1 MNIDAAKNLVTK
13 VLKNAYDEE
22 NFRELVHNLFD
33 NYTPL
38 QEHPVSGAYIWD
50 SFKEHII
57 SYKRLAKYETNG
69 QTVDVLAVCV
79 QNGSKLEH
87 ARTMLRNFISKYLN
101 AGRGGK
107 LRDAALVAFYA
118 PDSTDWRLS
127 LVKMDYNYDV
137 NKQKIENVFTPAR
150 RYSFLVGTNE
160 QVHTACKQF
169 LDVLV
174 TGGNPTL
181 HELEKIFSI
190 ETVSNEFF
198 EKYKEL
204 FLRLAESI
212 DSIRQKDIRINS
224 DFELNNITTQLFCK
238 KLLGQIVFLY
248 FLQKKGWLGVD
259 KDQPWGTGRKDFL
272 RSLFTKAVNNGENY
286 FDAYLE
292 HLFYEALAIK
302 RPDSYFERLGCRI
315 PFLNGGLFEPI
326 QGYKWD
332 EYKIM
337 IPNDIFSNSNSTK
350 EGDIGDGILDVF
362 DRYNFTVREDE
373 MLEKEVAV
381 DPEMLGKVFENLLEV
396 NDRKSKG
403 AFYTPRE
410 IVHFMCQESLINYL
424 YNKVNC
430 VQKEL
435 AQDQQPSFCVFP
447 KQQLTL
453 AEDICEER
461 VSKQALSD
469 FIRYGDI
476 FREHE
481 RASGKNN
488 TGTYEHKIAPEIKKY
503 AEEIDQA
510 LADVLVLDPAIGSGA
525 FPVGMMNEIVR
536 ARLNLLE
543 YGYICCKGDIRN
555 SYTYKRH
562 AIERSLYG
570 VDIEDSAV
578 EIAKLRFW
586 LSLIVDEYEPK
597 SINPLP
603 NLDYKIRCANSLLR
617 IQRSLFNAQDIVDL
631 ERWKDEFVQESDG
644 RKKKGLKTKID
655 DGLAKLAKDGEFD
668 YNLFFSEVFRS
679 NAGFD
684 IVIGNPPYVQLQTMK
699 NDFIKR
705 GVYAGKSFQDLY
717 REQNF
722 KTFIASGDIY
732 CLFYEKGISLLR
744 NRGTL
749 CYITSN
755 KWMCSSYGE
764 KLREILIQYNPKL
777 LIDLGAGIFPT
788 AVVDTNILLVEKKG
802 YEGKTLSCEYKDRK
816 QDMSVS
822 TRQNAM
828 SMKFTKDSWAIL
840 DAVEQS
846 IKEKIEKYGTPL
858 KEWGINIYRGV
869 LTGCNDAFIIDGAK
883 RAELIAADPKS
894 DEIIRPILRG
904 RDIKRY
910 GYDFADLWLINI
922 ECGST
927 NANRCSLAPEEYI
940 KSTYPAIYE
949 HFVEI
954 ANKPT
959 RGKGLKGRDDMG
971 DYWWELRSC
980 AYTNDF
986 SKQKI
991 VYGQFRRGAFALD
1004 TQGCFLSS
1012 NEYFIWTDQL
1022 DLKYLLGLLNSRVCY
1037 YYGCVSMNSLGG
1049 ATTIAQKDIFIKFP
1063 IMEPDETTKQK
1074 IIELVDKIL
1083 DRKSNGLDPRDL
1095 EEEINN
1101 TLYDMYGFSDEEREA
1116 IVEITSQQ
1124 D

>member
-212 DSIRQKDIRINS
+212 DNIRQKDIRINS

-617 IQRSLFNAQDIVDL
+617 IQGSLFNAQDIVDL

-655 DGLAKLAKDGEFD
+655 DGLSKLAKDGEFD
-668 YNLFFSEVFRS
+668 YNIFFSEVFRS

-684 IVIGNPPYVQLQTMK
+684 IVIGNPPYVQLQKMK
-699 NDFIKR
+699 NDIIKR
-705 GVYAGKSFQDLY
+705 GVHAGKSFQDLY

-722 KTFIASGDIY
+722 KTYEATGDIY
-732 CLFYEKGISLLR
+732 CLFYEKGLSLLR
-744 NRGTL
+744 NRGVL
-749 CYITSN
+749 CYITSRT
-755 KWMCSSYGE
+755 WMKSNFGE
-764 KLREILIQYNPKL
+764 PLRDLFVKHNPL
-777 LIDLGAGIFPT
+777 LLVDLGAGVFTT
-788 AVVDTNILLVEKKG
+788 ATVDTNILLVEKKG
-802 YEGKTLSCEYKDRK
+802 YEGKTLSCDYKDRS
-816 QDMSVS
+816 QDMSIFTSHHAVPI
-822 TRQNAM
+822 
-828 SMKFTKDSWAIL
+828 KFTKDSWAIL
-840 DAVEQS
+840 DTVEQS
-846 IKEKIEKYGTPL
+846 IKDKIEKYGTPL

-869 LTGCNDAFIIDGAK
+869 LTGCNEAFIIDGAK

-910 GYDFADLWLINI
+910 GYDFADM
-922 ECGST
+922 
-927 NANRCSLAPEEYI
+927 
-940 KSTYPAIYE
+940 
-949 HFVEI
+949 V
-954 ANKPT
+954 
-959 RGKGLKGRDDMG
+959 
-971 DYWWELRSC
+971 
-980 AYTNDF
+980 
-986 SKQKI
+986 
-991 VYGQFRRGAFALD
+991 
-1004 TQGCFLSS
+1004 
-1012 NEYFIWTDQL
+1012 DQ
-1022 DLKYLLGLLNSRVCY
+1022 Y
-1037 YYGCVSMNSLGG
+1037 
-1049 ATTIAQKDIFIKFP
+1049 
-1063 IMEPDETTKQK
+1063 
-1074 IIELVDKIL
+1074 
-1083 DRKSNGLDPRDL
+1083 
-1095 EEEINN
+1095 
-1101 TLYDMYGFSDEEREA
+1101 
-1116 IVEITSQQ
+1116 
-1124 D
+1124 

>member
-212 DSIRQKDIRINS
+212 DNIRQKDIRINS

-617 IQRSLFNAQDIVDL
+617 IQGSLFNAQDIVDL

-655 DGLAKLAKDGEFD
+655 DGLSKLAKDGEFD
-668 YNLFFSEVFRS
+668 YNIFFSEVFRS

-684 IVIGNPPYVQLQTMK
+684 IVIGNPPYVQLQKMK
-699 NDFIKR
+699 NDIIKR
-705 GVYAGKSFQDLY
+705 GVHAGKSFQDLY

-722 KTFIASGDIY
+722 KTYEATGDIY
-732 CLFYEKGISLLR
+732 CLFYEKGLSLLR
-744 NRGTL
+744 NRGVL
-749 CYITSN
+749 CYITSRT
-755 KWMCSSYGE
+755 WMKSNFGE
-764 KLREILIQYNPKL
+764 PLRDLFVKHNPL
-777 LIDLGAGIFPT
+777 LLVDLGAGVFTT
-788 AVVDTNILLVEKKG
+788 ATVDTNILLVEKKG
-802 YEGKTLSCEYKDRK
+802 YEGKTLSCDYKDRS
-816 QDMSVS
+816 QDMSVYIQQYGS
-822 TRQNAM
+822 EL
-828 SMKFTKDSWAIL
+828 SFTSDAWAIL
-840 DAVEQS
+840 NPLELS
-846 IKEKIEKYGTPL
+846 IKSKIEKYGTPL
-858 KEWGINIYRGV
+858 RDWDISINYGIK
-869 LTGCNDAFIIDGAK
+869 TGCNDAFIIDGAK

-940 KSTYPAIYE
+940 KNTYPAIYE
-949 HFVEI
+949 HFIDI
-954 ANKPT
+954 ANRPT

-991 VYGQFRRGAFALD
+991 AYREISDEMGACLID
-1004 TQGCFLSS
+1004 D
-1012 NEYFIWTDQL
+1012 EYFLNNKCYIITGNI
-1022 DLKYLLGLLNSRVCY
+1022 DLKPLVAYLNSNLFTQIVLQMVNTTGGKGADFIDKLHAPNLTANQVNKLGTLVEQIQVCQSNVLDEQIDQIIY
-1037 YYGCVSMNSLGG
+1037 EAFNLSL
-1049 ATTIAQKDIFIKFP
+1049 
-1063 IMEPDETTKQK
+1063 DEIDFLNK
-1074 IIELVDKIL
+1074 
-1083 DRKSNGLDPRDL
+1083 RKR
-1095 EEEINN
+1095 
-1101 TLYDMYGFSDEEREA
+1101 
-1116 IVEITSQQ
+1116 SQ
-1124 D
+1124 

>member
-212 DSIRQKDIRINS
+212 DNIRQKDIRINS

-617 IQRSLFNAQDIVDL
+617 IQGSLFNAQDIVDL

-655 DGLAKLAKDGEFD
+655 DGLSKLAKDGEFD
-668 YNLFFSEVFRS
+668 YNIFFSEVFRS

-684 IVIGNPPYVQLQTMK
+684 IVIGNPPYVQLQKMK
-699 NDFIKR
+699 NDIIKR
-705 GVYAGKSFQDLY
+705 GVHAGKSFQDLY

-722 KTFIASGDIY
+722 KTYEATGDIY
-732 CLFYEKGISLLR
+732 CLFYEKGLSLLR
-744 NRGTL
+744 NRGVL
-749 CYITSN
+749 CYITSRT
-755 KWMCSSYGE
+755 WMKSNFGE
-764 KLREILIQYNPKL
+764 PLRDLFVKHNPL
-777 LIDLGAGIFPT
+777 LLVDLGAGVFTT
-788 AVVDTNILLVEKKG
+788 ATVDTNILLVEKKG
-802 YEGKTLSCEYKDRK
+802 YEGKTLSCDYKDRS
-816 QDMSVS
+816 QDMSIFTSHHAVPI
-822 TRQNAM
+822 
-828 SMKFTKDSWAIL
+828 KFTKDSWAIL
-840 DAVEQS
+840 DTVEQS
-846 IKEKIEKYGTPL
+846 IKDKIEKYGTPL

-869 LTGCNDAFIIDGAK
+869 LTGCNEAFIIDGAK

-940 KSTYPAIYE
+940 KNTYPAIYE
-949 HFVEI
+949 HFIDI
-954 ANKPT
+954 ANRPT

-991 VYGQFRRGAFALD
+991 AYREISDEMGACLID
-1004 TQGCFLSS
+1004 D
-1012 NEYFIWTDQL
+1012 EYFLNNKCYIITGNI
-1022 DLKYLLGLLNSRVCY
+1022 DLKPLVAYLNSNLFTQIVLQMVNTTGGKGADFIDKLHAPNLTANQVNKLGTLVEQIQVCQSNVLDEQIDQIIY
-1037 YYGCVSMNSLGG
+1037 EAFNLSL
-1049 ATTIAQKDIFIKFP
+1049 
-1063 IMEPDETTKQK
+1063 DEIDFLNK
-1074 IIELVDKIL
+1074 
-1083 DRKSNGLDPRDL
+1083 RKR
-1095 EEEINN
+1095 
-1101 TLYDMYGFSDEEREA
+1101 
-1116 IVEITSQQ
+1116 SQ
-1124 D
+1124 

>member
-1 MNIDAAKNLVTK
+1 MNIDAAKNLVTR

-107 LRDAALVAFYA
+107 LRDVALVAFYA

-617 IQRSLFNAQDIVDL
+617 IQGSLFNAQDIVDL

-655 DGLAKLAKDGEFD
+655 DGLSKLAKDGEFD
-668 YNLFFSEVFRS
+668 YNIFFSEVFRS

-684 IVIGNPPYVQLQTMK
+684 IVIGNPPYVQLQKMK
-699 NDFIKR
+699 NDIIKR
-705 GVYAGKSFQDLY
+705 GVHAGKSFQDLY

-722 KTFIASGDIY
+722 KTYEATGDIY
-732 CLFYEKGISLLR
+732 CLFYEKGLSLLR
-744 NRGTL
+744 NRGVL
-749 CYITSN
+749 CYITSRT
-755 KWMCSSYGE
+755 WMKSNFGE
-764 KLREILIQYNPKL
+764 PLRDLFVKHNPL
-777 LIDLGAGIFPT
+777 LLVDLGAGVFTT
-788 AVVDTNILLVEKKG
+788 ATVDTNILLVEKKG
-802 YEGKTLSCEYKDRK
+802 YEGKTLSCDYKDRS
-816 QDMSVS
+816 QDMSVYIQQYGS
-822 TRQNAM
+822 EL
-828 SMKFTKDSWAIL
+828 SFTSDAWSIL
-840 DAVEQS
+840 NPLELS
-846 IKEKIEKYGTPL
+846 IKSKIEKYGTPL
-858 KEWGINIYRGV
+858 RDWDISINYGIK
-869 LTGCNDAFIIDGAK
+869 TGCNDAFIIDGAK

-940 KSTYPAIYE
+940 KNTYPAIYE
-949 HFVEI
+949 HFIDI
-954 ANKPT
+954 ANRPT

-991 VYGQFRRGAFALD
+991 AYREISDEMGACLID
-1004 TQGCFLSS
+1004 D
-1012 NEYFIWTDQL
+1012 EYFLNNKCYIITGNI
-1022 DLKYLLGLLNSRVCY
+1022 DLKPLVAYLNSNLFTQIVLQMVNTTGGKGADFIDKLHAPNLTANQVNKLSTLVEQMQVCQSNVLDEQIDQIIY
-1037 YYGCVSMNSLGG
+1037 EAFNLSL
-1049 ATTIAQKDIFIKFP
+1049 
-1063 IMEPDETTKQK
+1063 DEIDFLNK
-1074 IIELVDKIL
+1074 
-1083 DRKSNGLDPRDL
+1083 RKR
-1095 EEEINN
+1095 
-1101 TLYDMYGFSDEEREA
+1101 
-1116 IVEITSQQ
+1116 SQ
-1124 D
+1124 

>member
-212 DSIRQKDIRINS
+212 DNIRQKDIRINS
-224 DFELNNITTQLFCK
+224 DFELNNITPQLFCK

-617 IQRSLFNAQDIVDL
+617 IQGSLFNAQDIVDL

-655 DGLAKLAKDGEFD
+655 DGLSKLAKDGEFD
-668 YNLFFSEVFRS
+668 YNIFFSEVFRS

-684 IVIGNPPYVQLQTMK
+684 IVIGNPPYVQLQKMK
-699 NDFIKR
+699 NDIIKR
-705 GVYAGKSFQDLY
+705 GVHAGKSFQDLY

-722 KTFIASGDIY
+722 KTYEATGDIY
-732 CLFYEKGISLLR
+732 CLFYEKGLSLLR
-744 NRGTL
+744 NRGVL
-749 CYITSN
+749 CYITSRT
-755 KWMCSSYGE
+755 WMKSNFGE
-764 KLREILIQYNPKL
+764 PLRDLFVKHNPL
-777 LIDLGAGIFPT
+777 LLVDLGAGVFTT
-788 AVVDTNILLVEKKG
+788 ATVDTNILLVEKKG
-802 YEGKTLSCEYKDRK
+802 YEGKTLSCDYKDRS
-816 QDMSVS
+816 QDMSIFTSHHAVPI
-822 TRQNAM
+822 
-828 SMKFTKDSWAIL
+828 KFTKDSWAIL
-840 DAVEQS
+840 DTVEQS
-846 IKEKIEKYGTPL
+846 IKDKIEKYGTPL

-869 LTGCNDAFIIDGAK
+869 LTGCNEAFIIDGAK

-940 KSTYPAIYE
+940 KNTYPAIYE
-949 HFVEI
+949 HFIDI
-954 ANKPT
+954 ANRPT

-991 VYGQFRRGAFALD
+991 AYREISDEMGACLID
-1004 TQGCFLSS
+1004 D
-1012 NEYFIWTDQL
+1012 EYFLNNKCYIITGNI
-1022 DLKYLLGLLNSRVCY
+1022 DLKPLVAYLNSNLFTQIVLQMVNTTGGKGADFIDKLHAPNLTANQVNKLGTLVEQIQVCQSNVLDEQIDQIIY
-1037 YYGCVSMNSLGG
+1037 EAFNLSL
-1049 ATTIAQKDIFIKFP
+1049 
-1063 IMEPDETTKQK
+1063 DEIDFLNK
-1074 IIELVDKIL
+1074 
-1083 DRKSNGLDPRDL
+1083 RKR
-1095 EEEINN
+1095 
-1101 TLYDMYGFSDEEREA
+1101 
-1116 IVEITSQQ
+1116 SQ
-1124 D
+1124 